1 MKNLR
6 KHHPVTLMEIT
17 KESVIPVK
25 LTNELSKEKEKLEK
39 TKKYS

>member
-6 KHHPVTLMEIT
+6 KHHPVTLIEIT
-17 KESVIPVK
+17 KESVTPVK

-39 TKKYS
+39 TTKYS